1 MILKSS
7 DKLFFIQLNLK
18 KEQYS
23 LLQLNKKYNFF
34 LSINLKLHHEF
45 YDFFKRI
52 GIFYRLIILNCNL

>member
-7 DKLFFIQLNLK
+7 DELFFIQLNLK

-23 LLQLNKKYNFF
+23 LLQLNKNTIF

-45 YDFFKRI
+45 YDFFKQI